1 MVTGLITM
9 CILADT
15 SCEVKQNVFII
26 PRIKR
31 EESIQ
36 FVCKSFLSA
45 KKFDKSFYILWNKPE
60 ILPRISF
67 GVICSPRLFRFY
79 RMKDG
84 VPTTIGH
91 SPTKESYFLII
102 IKFIIAGSFAEIF
115 IIFDLI
121 HRFCHQSNTRSTYG
135 IFKRGGNRTVLHH
148 IRGYCFEIPVKIHST
163 YIAHS
168 NGF

>member
-9 CILADT
+9 CILADA

-60 ILPRISF
+60 ILPGISF
-67 GVICSPRLFRFY
+67 CVICSPRLFRFY

-84 VPTTIGH
+84 VPFTTGSSNQNIPRC
-91 SPTKESYFLII
+91 STLLISL
-102 IKFIIAGSFAEIF
+102 IADGTS
-115 IIFDLI
+115 
-121 HRFCHQSNTRSTYG
+121 
-135 IFKRGGNRTVLHH
+135 
-148 IRGYCFEIPVKIHST
+148 IP
-163 YIAHS
+163 
-168 NGF
+168 